1 MSLFRLRSRV
11 LIPSL
16 ALIVPI
22 LAACATVDEE
32 RAGPQAPGIG
42 FEDAPVAV
50 DRAGQQ
56 PPSLPPATQ
65 PLPEETLEP
74 AAPVKPRPV
83 VSRIRPEHKY
93 VNVRR
98 SPSSH
103 KGVVAV
109 LKGGKHVEVLEE
121 QQSWVRVRW
130 QRGGKT
136 VDGWVYRK
144 FVE

>member
-1 MSLFRLRSRV
+1 MSLFRLQSRI
-11 LIPSL
+11 LISPL
-16 ALIVPI
+16 ALFVPI

-32 RAGPQAPGIG
+32 RVGPQAPGIG
-42 FEDAPVAV
+42 FEEAPVVV

-56 PPSLPPATQ
+56 PPSLPPAAQ
-65 PLPEETLEP
+65 PLPEQTSVPAEP
-74 AAPVKPRPV
+74 AETRPAA
-83 VSRIRPEHKY
+83 SRIRPEHKY

-98 SPSSH
+98 GPSSR

-121 QQSWVRVRW
+121 EQSWVRVRW